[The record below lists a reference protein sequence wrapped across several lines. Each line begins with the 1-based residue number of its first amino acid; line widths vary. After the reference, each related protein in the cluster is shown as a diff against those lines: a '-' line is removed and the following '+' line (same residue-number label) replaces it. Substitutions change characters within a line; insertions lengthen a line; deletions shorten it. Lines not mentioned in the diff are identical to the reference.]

1 MAWVDVCSTDA
12 LQPDSGICALVAGQ
26 QVAFFYM
33 LKDERIYAINN
44 FDPFGNANVLS
55 RGLIGDIGGRPM
67 VASPLYKQHFNLE
80 TGRCLEDET
89 VQIPVYPVRI
99 TEGRV
104 QINLGE
110 TA

>member
-1 MAWVDVCSTDA
+1 MGWIDVCSTDE
-12 LQPDSGICALVAGQ
+12 LQPDSGVGVAVAGQ
-26 QVAFFYM
+26 QVALFYM
-33 LKDERIYAINN
+33 LKDERIYATSN

-55 RGLIGDIGGRPM
+55 RGLIGDIGGQPM

-80 TGRCLEDET
+80 TGVCLEEDA

-99 TEGRV
+99 AEGRV
-104 QINLGE
+104 QINIGE